1 MLLLLHF
8 RNWYYGE
15 NKTRSGD
22 NEAKSH
28 SDFAGIEVFV
38 MLLYFTHDIVYKA
51 PISIST
57 PDLQMVVC
65 FPFFISLNMIDNI
78 Q

>member
-1 MLLLLHF
+1 
-8 RNWYYGE
+8 
-15 NKTRSGD
+15 
-22 NEAKSH
+22 
-28 SDFAGIEVFV
+28 

-57 PDLQMVVC
+57 PDLQMAVC